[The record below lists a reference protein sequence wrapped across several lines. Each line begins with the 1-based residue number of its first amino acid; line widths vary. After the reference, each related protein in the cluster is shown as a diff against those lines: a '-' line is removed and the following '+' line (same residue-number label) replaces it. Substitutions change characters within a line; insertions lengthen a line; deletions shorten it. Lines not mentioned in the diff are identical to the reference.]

1 MLHLVKRAVAVG
13 LVGALSMAALVAS
26 GDQTFG
32 AGVKLTE
39 VTAIKALYESPERF
53 IGKTIRIDGVVS
65 AVCEEMGCWI
75 ALATKD
81 RPDEAVRF
89 KVDEGKGVVFP
100 MSAKGRA
107 ASAEGVFEKIAAGD
121 KDANEAAQE
130 QAAKQPK
137 APEFTKT
144 YQVKAT
150 GAVVR

>member
-1 MLHLVKRAVAVG
+1 MLHLVKRAVAVAGVSG
-13 LVGALSMAALVAS
+13 LVVAALAAS
-26 GDQTFG
+26 GDQAFG
-32 AGVKLTE
+32 AGVKLAEATP
-39 VTAIKALYESPERF
+39 IKALYASPEKFLGR
-53 IGKTIRIDGVVS
+53 TIRVDGVVA

-75 ALATKD
+75 ALATKGS
-81 RPDEAVRF
+81 PAETVRF

-100 MSAKGRA
+100 ISAKGRT

-137 APEFTKT
+137 APEFTKL

>member
-13 LVGALSMAALVAS
+13 LVSGLAVAALSAA

-39 VTAIKALYESPERF
+39 VTAIAALYESPEKF
-53 IGKTIRIDGVVS
+53 IGKTIRVDGIVS

-75 ALATKD
+75 ALAAKGAPD
-81 RPDEAVRF
+81 RTVRF
-89 KVDEGKGVVFP
+89 KVDEGKGIEFP
-100 MSAKGRA
+100 VSAAGKT
-107 ASAEGVFEKIAAGD
+107 ASAEGVFEKIKPGD

-137 APEFTKT
+137 SVEFTKL